1 MYIVTGGA
9 GFVGSNIV
17 AGLNDRGLNN
27 VIVVDDLEDG
37 TKVSNIIDLEFADY
51 LDKTQFLKDVIKN
64 GLPRQTRIVFH
75 QGACSDTMVTDGHF
89 MMENNFSYSKHLYE
103 ACRRCAVPLVYASS
117 ASVYG
122 ESKMFE
128 EVSGCENPLNIY
140 ALSKLIFDRYVRARE
155 ASHTNQVVGLRY
167 FNVYGAREQHKS
179 HMASVAYQLFHQYQ
193 ATGQVR
199 LFGASG
205 GYGDGEQRRDFVSIE
220 DVVRANLFCM
230 DHPHFNGIYNLGTGV
245 SRSFNDMALAVV
257 NSCRA
262 LSGRKSLSLEESQIQ
277 EVITY
282 FDMPATLTGK
292 YQDYTQA
299 DVGRLREAGY
309 DGEFTT
315 LEAGVRRYVGWLM
328 QHTNSDLPNFD
339 RQSPNS

>member
-9 GFVGSNIV
+9 GFVGANIV

-37 TKVSNIIDLEFADY
+37 TKVSNIIDLEFVDY

-199 LFGASG
+199 LFGAS
-205 GYGDGEQRRDFVSIE
+205 
-220 DVVRANLFCM
+220 A
-230 DHPHFNGIYNLGTGV
+230 
-245 SRSFNDMALAVV
+245 
-257 NSCRA
+257 
-262 LSGRKSLSLEESQIQ
+262 
-277 EVITY
+277 
-282 FDMPATLTGK
+282 
-292 YQDYTQA
+292 
-299 DVGRLREAGY
+299 
-309 DGEFTT
+309 
-315 LEAGVRRYVGWLM
+315 
-328 QHTNSDLPNFD
+328 
-339 RQSPNS
+339 

>member
-17 AGLNDRGLNN
+17 AGLNDRGLSN
-27 VIVVDDLEDG
+27 VIVVDDLEDEV
-37 TKVSNIIDLEFADY
+37 KVSNIIDLDFSDY
-51 LDKTQFLKDVIKN
+51 LDKSQFLKDVVKN
-64 GLPRQTRIVFH
+64 GLPQQTRMVFH
-75 QGACSDTMVTDGHF
+75 QGACSDTTVTDGHF
-89 MMENNFSYSKHLYE
+89 MMENNFSYSKYLYE
-103 ACRRCAVPLVYASS
+103 ACRRCDVPFVYASS

-122 ESKMFE
+122 ESKVFE
-128 EVSGCENPLNIY
+128 ELSECENPLNVY

-155 ASHTNQVVGLRY
+155 ASCTNQVVGLRY
-167 FNVYGAREQHKS
+167 FNVYGAREQHKA

-205 GYGDGEQRRDFVSIE
+205 GYGDGEQRRDFVSID
-220 DVVRANLFCM
+220 DVVSANLFCM
-230 DHPHFNGIYNLGTGV
+230 DHPDFKGIFNLGTGV
-245 SRSFNDMALAVV
+245 SRSFNDIGLAVV
-257 NSCRA
+257 NSCRTI
-262 LSGRKSLSLEESQIQ
+262 SGSKSLCLEECQTQ
-277 EVITY
+277 EIISY

-309 DGEFTT
+309 DRKFTA
-315 LEAGVRRYVGWLM
+315 LEAGVRRYVDWLR
-328 QHTNSDLPNFD
+328 QHVHSDPS
-339 RQSPNS
+339 QSDPT

>member
-17 AGLNDRGLNN
+17 AGLNDRGLSN

-37 TKVSNIIDLEFADY
+37 VKVSNIIDLEFSDY
-51 LDKTQFLKDVIKN
+51 LDKSQFLKDVIKN
-64 GLPRQTRIVFH
+64 GLPQQTRMVFH
-75 QGACSDTMVTDGHF
+75 QGACSDTTVTDGHF

-103 ACRRCAVPLVYASS
+103 ACRSCDVPFVYASS

-122 ESKMFE
+122 ESKVFE
-128 EVSGCENPLNIY
+128 ELSEYENPLNVY
-140 ALSKLIFDRYVRARE
+140 ALSKLIFDRYVRVRE
-155 ASHTNQVVGLRY
+155 ASCTNQVVGLRY
-167 FNVYGAREQHKS
+167 FNVYGAREQHKA

-220 DVVRANLFCM
+220 DVVSANLFCM
-230 DHPHFNGIYNLGTGV
+230 DHPDFKGIFNLGTGV
-245 SRSFNDMALAVV
+245 SRSFNDIGLAVV
-257 NSCRA
+257 NSCQTV
-262 LSGRKSLSLEESQIQ
+262 SGSKPLSLEECQTQ
-277 EVITY
+277 EIISY
-282 FDMPATLTGK
+282 FDMPASLTGK
-292 YQDYTQA
+292 YQDFTQA

-309 DGEFTT
+309 DRKFTA
-315 LEAGVRRYVGWLM
+315 LEAGVRRYVDWLA
-328 QHTNSDLPNFD
+328 QHMRSDPS
-339 RQSPNS
+339 QSDPT

>member
-1 MYIVTGGA
+1 
-9 GFVGSNIV
+9 
-17 AGLNDRGLNN
+17 
-27 VIVVDDLEDG
+27 
-37 TKVSNIIDLEFADY
+37 
-51 LDKTQFLKDVIKN
+51 
-64 GLPRQTRIVFH
+64 
-75 QGACSDTMVTDGHF
+75 
-89 MMENNFSYSKHLYE
+89 
-103 ACRRCAVPLVYASS
+103 
-117 ASVYG
+117 
-122 ESKMFE
+122 MFE

-199 LFGASG
+199 LFGASA
-205 GYGDGEQRRDFVSIE
+205 GYSDGEQRRDFVSIE

-230 DHPHFNGIYNLGTGV
+230 DHPHFKGIYNLGTGV

-309 DGEFTT
+309 GGEFTT
-315 LEAGVRRYVGWLM
+315 LESGVRRYVDWLM
-328 QHTNSDLPNFD
+328 QHMQSNSPMSKRPEPN
-339 RQSPNS
+339 

>member
-17 AGLNDRGLNN
+17 AGLNDRGVSN
-27 VIVVDDLEDG
+27 VIVVDDLEDRA
-37 TKVSNIIDLEFADY
+37 KVSNIIDLEFSDY
-51 LDKTQFLKDVIKN
+51 LDKSQFLKDVIKN
-64 GLPRQTRIVFH
+64 GLPHQTRMVFH
-75 QGACSDTMVTDGHF
+75 QGACSDTTVTDGHF

-103 ACRRCAVPLVYASS
+103 ACRSCDVPFVYASS

-122 ESKMFE
+122 ESKVFE
-128 EVSGCENPLNIY
+128 ELSEYENPLNVY
-140 ALSKLIFDRYVRARE
+140 ALSKLIFDRYVRVRE
-155 ASHTNQVVGLRY
+155 ASCTNQVVGLRY
-167 FNVYGAREQHKS
+167 FNVYGAREQHKA

-220 DVVRANLFCM
+220 DVVSANLFCM
-230 DHPHFNGIYNLGTGV
+230 DHPDFKGIYNLGTGV
-245 SRSFNDMALAVV
+245 SRSFNDIALAVV
-257 NSCRA
+257 NRCRTV
-262 LSGRKSLSLEESQIQ
+262 SGSQSLSLEECQAQKIIS
-277 EVITY
+277 Y

-309 DGEFTT
+309 DREFAV
-315 LEAGVRRYVGWLM
+315 LEAGVGRYVDWLE
-328 QHTNSDLPNFD
+328 QHGSSDSSQPEAA
-339 RQSPNS
+339 QSIS

>member
-17 AGLNDRGLNN
+17 AGLNDRGLSN

-37 TKVSNIIDLEFADY
+37 AKVSNIIDLEFSDY
-51 LDKTQFLKDVIKN
+51 LDKSQFLKDVIKN
-64 GLPRQTRIVFH
+64 GLPQQTRMVFH
-75 QGACSDTMVTDGHF
+75 QGACSDTTVTDGHL

-103 ACRRCAVPLVYASS
+103 ACRSCDVPFVYASS

-122 ESKMFE
+122 ESKVFE
-128 EVSGCENPLNIY
+128 ELSEYENPLNVY
-140 ALSKLIFDRYVRARE
+140 ALSKLIFDRYVRVRE
-155 ASHTNQVVGLRY
+155 ASCTNQVVGLRY
-167 FNVYGAREQHKS
+167 FNVYGAREQHKA

-220 DVVRANLFCM
+220 DVVSANLFCM
-230 DHPHFNGIYNLGTGV
+230 DHPDFKGIFNLGTGV
-245 SRSFNDMALAVV
+245 SRSFNDIGLAVV
-257 NSCRA
+257 NSCRTV
-262 LSGRKSLSLEESQIQ
+262 SGSKSLCLEECQTQ
-277 EVITY
+277 EIIRY
-282 FDMPATLTGK
+282 FDMPASLTGK
-292 YQDYTQA
+292 YQDFTQA

-309 DGEFTT
+309 DRKFTA
-315 LEAGVRRYVGWLM
+315 LEAGVRRYVDWLA
-328 QHTNSDLPNFD
+328 QH
-339 RQSPNS
+339 R

>member
-17 AGLNDRGLNN
+17 AGLNDRGLSN

-37 TKVSNIIDLEFADY
+37 VKVSNIIDLEFSDY
-51 LDKTQFLKDVIKN
+51 LDKSQFLKDVIKN
-64 GLPRQTRIVFH
+64 GLPQQTRMVFH
-75 QGACSDTMVTDGHF
+75 QGACSDTTVTDGHF

-103 ACRRCAVPLVYASS
+103 ACRSCDVPFVYASS

-122 ESKMFE
+122 ESKVFE
-128 EVSGCENPLNIY
+128 ELSEYENPLNVY
-140 ALSKLIFDRYVRARE
+140 ALSKLIFDRYVRVRE
-155 ASHTNQVVGLRY
+155 ASCMNQVVGLRY
-167 FNVYGAREQHKS
+167 FNVYGAREQHKA

-220 DVVRANLFCM
+220 DIVDANLFCM
-230 DHPHFNGIYNLGTGV
+230 DHPDFKGIFNLGTGV
-245 SRSFNDMALAVV
+245 SRSFNDIGLAVV
-257 NSCRA
+257 NSCRTV
-262 LSGRKSLSLEESQIQ
+262 SGSKSLSLEECQTQ
-277 EVITY
+277 EIISY
-282 FDMPATLTGK
+282 FDMPTSLTGK
-292 YQDYTQA
+292 YQDFTQA

-309 DGEFTT
+309 DRKFTA
-315 LEAGVRRYVGWLM
+315 LEDGVRRYVDWLG
-328 QHTNSDLPNFD
+328 QHLRSDPS
-339 RQSPNS
+339 QSNPT